1 MAARSPLDLAATTI
15 ATGLGSGY
23 SPFAPGTAGSLV
35 GLALFWPMR
44 TWPFAWQAA
53 ACVALFVLG
62 AAAATRVANH
72 VGREDPGIVVVDEIV
87 GMWITLLLVP
97 VTAWSALVGFFLFRA
112 MDVWKPYPARDLE
125 ALHDG
130 LGIMAD
136 DVAAG
141 LYANVSLHVALVV
154 WNHLGGRM

>member
-1 MAARSPLDLAATTI
+1 MASRSPLDAAATLV
-15 ATGLGSGY
+15 ATGLGAGY

-44 TWPFAWQAA
+44 AWPFAWQAV
-53 ACVALFVLG
+53 ACMALFVLG
-62 AAAATRVANH
+62 AVAAGRVAEQ

-87 GMWITLLLVP
+87 GMWVTLLLVP
-97 VTAWSALVGFFLFRA
+97 FSVWTAAAGFFLFRA

-125 ALHDG
+125 ALVGG

-136 DVAAG
+136 DAAAG
-141 LYANVSLHVALVV
+141 IYANIALQLVV
-154 WNHLGGRM
+154 VVARHVGL